1 MLFVQSLR
9 YIVHSINDC
18 ETKNRFEMFKLKK
31 KTKKKTTESLDLE
44 KHMLNIHTM
53 KY

>member
-18 ETKNRFEMFKLKK
+18 ETENRFEMFKLI
-31 KTKKKTTESLDLE
+31 KKTTELLDLE
-44 KHMLNIHTM
+44 KHILNIHTM

>member
-18 ETKNRFEMFKLKK
+18 ETENRFEMFKLKK
-31 KTKKKTTESLDLE
+31 KL
-44 KHMLNIHTM
+44 LNYLIW
-53 KY
+53 KNIY